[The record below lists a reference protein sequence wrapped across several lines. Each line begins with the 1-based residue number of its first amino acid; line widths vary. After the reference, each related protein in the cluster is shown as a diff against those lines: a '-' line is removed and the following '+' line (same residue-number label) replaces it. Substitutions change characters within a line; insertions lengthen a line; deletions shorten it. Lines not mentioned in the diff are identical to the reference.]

1 METKGKTFEIKTID
15 QFLNV
20 VNDDNIEL
28 ILKDFMLF
36 VMYVNDV
43 VKSVKEKNPELKDK
57 LTSELMEIKF
67 VWTDDDKNELMKV
80 ITTVKETGE
89 KSTFNLK
96 GKDNEI
102 K

>member
-28 ILKDFMLF
+28 ILKDFILF
-36 VMYVNDV
+36 VQYVNSV
-43 VKSVKEKNPELKDK
+43 VKKVKEENTELKDK
-57 LTSELMEIKF
+57 LTSELMQSTF
-67 VWTDDDKNELMKV
+67 VWTHDDVNELKKV

-89 KSTFNLK
+89 KKEFEL
-96 GKDNEI
+96 
-102 K
+102 